1 MFAAILSAASRA
13 LFAATFSS
21 APCPCSQV
29 YKQKLYGPKH
39 VWFIIGWY
47 ADNWYAQPDPHVNC
61 TAAQMREALEGHF
74 TTEGLMLNQDN
85 VPTISGMVSG
95 AWGGWIR

>member
-1 MFAAILSAASRA
+1 M
-13 LFAATFSS
+13 
-21 APCPCSQV
+21 

-85 VPTISGMVSG
+85 VATISGMVSEF
-95 AWGGWIR
+95 